1 MPTIV
6 GDGNIILSVKVEKKT
21 AKNDEANPPITTRE
35 ITTKLLIRD
44 DTIVVIGGVFTQETT
59 DAENKV
65 PFFGDLPFVGK
76 LFRYEKVSD
85 VRKELLVFLAPRII

>member
-1 MPTIV
+1 
-6 GDGNIILSVKVEKKT
+6 
-21 AKNDEANPPITTRE
+21 
-35 ITTKLLIRD
+35 
-44 DTIVVIGGVFTQETT
+44 VFTQETT

-65 PFFGDLPFVGK
+65 PVFGDLPFVGK